1 MSSHIL
7 LTFRFNIKEIG
18 TFTQSGGYASA
29 NYYSGSLKNMVSLV
43 SELRIILMDLT
54 FTDKKC
60 KLHQWDSYQIMG
72 ERQLWDVDDG
82 NVNK

>member
-18 TFTQSGGYASA
+18 TFTQSGEYASA

-54 FTDKKC
+54 FTDKKM
-60 KLHQWDSYQIMG
+60 QTTSV
-72 ERQLWDVDDG
+72 RQLSDYGGKTTVG
-82 NVNK
+82 C